1 MVVSCSPRTSKIKA
15 LNPAKGHRVLKGQGQ
30 YGEQRTAVRWVLKRA
45 KSSGEGVGKT
55 VIWVAHSGPGAVPI
69 FSSIISGFCPR
80 TNGTACLPGSRT
92 KDRNDVQPAEKF
104 CTSRKLRLEI
114 TSIRETMRPQ
124 EKQVTITE
132 TLWDQV
138 LTAFKDIQKELQED
152 ARIRGMSSCSVTP
165 ASTTPRTGSI
175 KPPDCGMT
183 LQLRRSQFNTGE
195 QPSAARAHRTQL
207 SGQSTCYPGP

>member
-1 MVVSCSPRTSKIKA
+1 
-15 LNPAKGHRVLKGQGQ
+15 GHRVLKGQGQ

-92 KDRNDVQPAEKF
+92 KDRNDVQPAEK
-104 CTSRKLRLEI
+104 
-114 TSIRETMRPQ
+114 